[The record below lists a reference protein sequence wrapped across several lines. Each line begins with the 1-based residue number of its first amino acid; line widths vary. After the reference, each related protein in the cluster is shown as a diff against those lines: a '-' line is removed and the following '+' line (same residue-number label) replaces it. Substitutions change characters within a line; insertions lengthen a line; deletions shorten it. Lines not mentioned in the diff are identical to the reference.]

1 MRMWT
6 PEMLKALDYIGN
18 LPRESAEWWQQ
29 DNQRFEGT
37 NPNLLD
43 RVGRSLN
50 PMTALGS
57 AMGEMQ
63 SGGETGDKTRMAM
76 ALLQAL
82 PMFGVLKAMNVP
94 GKGLQKAGVKMVA
107 DPKTTFGLGIGA
119 AVGTSAYDTW
129 DNRK

>member
-1 MRMWT
+1 MSIWT
-6 PEMLKALDYIGN
+6 PDMLKALDYMGN
-18 LPRESAEWWQQ
+18 FRDSAKWWQQ

-63 SGGETGDKTRMAM
+63 SGAEAGDKTQMAM

-82 PMFGVLKAMNVP
+82 PVFGVLKAMSVP
-94 GKGLQKAGVKMVA
+94 GKGLQKAGVRMVA
-107 DPKTTFGLGIGA
+107 DPKATFGLGIGA
-119 AVGTSAYDTW
+119 AVGTSAYDAW

>member
-1 MRMWT
+1 MSIWT
-6 PEMLKALDYIGN
+6 D
-18 LPRESAEWWQQ
+18 SAKWWQQ
-29 DNQRFEGT
+29 DNQRFERT
-37 NPNLLD
+37 DPNILD

-57 AMGEMQ
+57 AMGDMQ
-63 SGGETGDKTRMAM
+63 SGGETGDKTKMAM

-82 PMFGVLKAMNVP
+82 PMFGVLKAVRVP

-107 DPKTTFGLGIGA
+107 DPKTTFGLGVGT
-119 AVGTSAYDTW
+119 AVGTSAYDAW

>member
-1 MRMWT
+1 MSVWT
-6 PEMLKALDYIGN
+6 D
-18 LPRESAEWWQQ
+18 SAKWWQE

-37 NPNLLD
+37 DPNLLD
-43 RVGRSLN
+43 RVGRTLN

-63 SGGETGDKTRMAM
+63 SAAEVGDKTRMAM

-94 GKGLQKAGVKMVA
+94 GKGLQKAGVKMVPN
-107 DPKTTFGLGIGA
+107 PKATFGLGIGT
-119 AVGTSAYDTW
+119 AVGTSAYDAW
-129 DNRK
+129 DNKK

>member
-1 MRMWT
+1 MSIWT
-6 PEMLKALDYIGN
+6 D
-18 LPRESAEWWQQ
+18 SAKWWQQ
-29 DNQRFEGT
+29 DNQRFERT
-37 NPNLLD
+37 DPNILD

-63 SGGETGDKTRMAM
+63 SGGEEGDKAKMIM

-82 PMFGVLKAMNVP
+82 PMFGVLKTVSVP
-94 GKGLQKAGVKMVA
+94 GKGLQKAGT
-107 DPKTTFGLGIGA
+107 KTVSDLRTTLGLGVGT

-129 DNRK
+129 SNK